1 MPFPTSDAESR
12 IAHQPKNGRKP
23 RASAMQNIDAS
34 GIPVRPASCGPAC
47 KTEGLL
53 STTLRRSRST
63 KWTLKAAF
71 PCRRL
76 ADIRVCEQTPV
87 HALHYDPVRVVALLV
102 QWRGP

>member
-53 STTLRRSRST
+53 STNSGHSASAQLRTLRVVLASGDDDHFLAARLQALCST
-63 KWTLKAAF
+63 
-71 PCRRL
+71 P
-76 ADIRVCEQTPV
+76 
-87 HALHYDPVRVVALLV
+87 ALHPL
-102 QWRGP
+102 